1 MSGCPHWPEIPPGAK
16 ACPSPTADKSWL
28 IRSPESVTPSLFL
41 VPIFLGLC
49 HQDSLPGHHLTPSQT
64 SAHSLTTPT
73 LVTSQVTL
81 LASALNPSV
90 IAGPPGLCCPNS
102 SRQKW
107 LLPPHLTAVSSFTFP
122 PSQNT
127 PFTWSA
133 KHWFQTNP
141 EDIKKQK
148 ILRRGGKNTQNYT
161 KKIFMTQVITMVWS
175 LT

>member
-1 MSGCPHWPEIPPGAK
+1 MDLLSPSSPTAWGIKPVAQDSFSPRHSWNPHRKLMSGCPHWPEISPGAK

-64 SAHSLTTPT
+64 SACSLTTPT
-73 LVTSQVTL
+73 PVTSQVTL

-107 LLPPHLTAVSSFTFP
+107 LLPPHLTAVSSSTFP

-127 PFTWSA
+127 PFTCSA
-133 KHWFQTNP
+133 KH
-141 EDIKKQK
+141 
-148 ILRRGGKNTQNYT
+148 
-161 KKIFMTQVITMVWS
+161 
-175 LT
+175 